1 MASVRPTLLCI
12 HGFPLDHTLWDPQVA
27 GLGDVADV
35 LAPDLRG
42 FGNDRRA
49 LPDDMTMEAY
59 AADLKAL
66 LDERGVDRVVLCGL
80 SMGGYVAMAFLEQ
93 WPERVAG
100 LVLCNTR
107 ANADTPEGQAAR
119 RATAQNAFEK
129 GVDVIARAMAPT
141 LLSDHT
147 KRTQPELMAHMEAMI
162 ARQRPEA
169 VAAAALGMSER
180 PDRHH
185 VLRACTVPALVIT
198 GSDDALMPLPTS
210 QAMADALPNGRFVV
224 LEHAGHLSNREATE
238 AFNGTVRGFVEKLW
252 SAEC

>member
-1 MASVRPTLLCI
+1 MASGRPTLLCI

-27 GLGDVADV
+27 GLGAVADV

-42 FGNDRRA
+42 FGNDQRA
-49 LPDDMTMEAY
+49 LPEAMTMEAY

-80 SMGGYVAMAFLEQ
+80 SLGGYVAMAFLEQ

-100 LVLCNTR
+100 LILCNTR
-107 ANADTPEGQAAR
+107 ANADTPEGQVAR

-129 GVDVIARAMAPT
+129 GVDVIARAMVPT
-141 LLSDHT
+141 LLSEHS
-147 KRTQPELMAHMEAMI
+147 KREHPGLMASMKAMI

-185 VLRACTVPALVIT
+185 VLRSCTVPALVIT
-198 GSDDALMPLPTS
+198 GSHDALMPLPTS
-210 QAMADALPNGRFVV
+210 QAMADALPNGRLVI
-224 LEHAGHLSNREATE
+224 LEQTGHLSNLEATE
-238 AFNGTVRGFVEKLW
+238 AFNGTVREFVEMIP
-252 SAEC
+252 